1 MSTVEARAVFNT
13 LSSVQDWEPPC
24 TSPRKRLGE
33 INRRMCEKE
42 REERMDLAAIVIILT
57 ITIVLSGFFVN
68 SILNQPS
75 TSHPLIIQPSTT
87 EPINPA
93 SGRRAAIVDQESLTF
108 PNQTFIQAATS
119 ILTQTG
125 YAVDYYSGE
134 QVTVDFY
141 RNLPTHNY
149 SLILLRVH
157 STVGPAF
164 FTSEPY
170 SSSYFNL
177 KLFSLIGAV
186 SYYRGG
192 PIYFAICPSFVTS
205 YMGGSFNGS
214 IIIAMGCYGME
225 SNDMAEAFVE
235 EGAKAYVGWSGSVSA
250 SHTDS
255 AIIRL
260 LKHLL
265 MDNRTLTEA
274 VDQTMQNVGAD
285 PDYKSVLLSFTAGQ
299 ATAQPKQNESD
310 NGDYGIRSNH
320 PVPR

>member
-1 MSTVEARAVFNT
+1 
-13 LSSVQDWEPPC
+13 
-24 TSPRKRLGE
+24 
-33 INRRMCEKE
+33 
-42 REERMDLAAIVIILT
+42 
-57 ITIVLSGFFVN
+57 
-68 SILNQPS
+68 
-75 TSHPLIIQPSTT
+75 
-87 EPINPA
+87 
-93 SGRRAAIVDQESLTF
+93 
-108 PNQTFIQAATS
+108 
-119 ILTQTG
+119 
-125 YAVDYYSGE
+125 VDYYSDE

-141 RNLPTHNY
+141 RNLPTHDY

-177 KLFSLIGAV
+177 KLFSLITAV

-192 PIYFAICPSFVTS
+192 PIYFAISPSFVTS
-205 YMGGSFNGS
+205 YMGRSFNGS

-255 AIIRL
+255 STISL
-260 LKHLL
+260 LKHFL
-265 MDNRTLTEA
+265 MGNRTLAEA
-274 VDQTMQNVGAD
+274 VDQTMQDVGAD
-285 PDYKSVLLSFTAGQ
+285 PVHKSVLLSFSAEQ
-299 ATAQPKQNESD
+299 ATAESEQNRESD
-310 NGDYGIRSNH
+310 NGDYWIRGTH